1 MKKLY
6 AIIALIFSL
15 FSLQGQDINGLA
27 LREGKLLGGE
37 WKIIIDPYENGYYNY
52 RWQPFDAEEKPLR
65 RAFFMDSKANSPS
78 DLIEYDFDASK
89 GILVPG
95 DWNTQM
101 QELYYYEGTVWYR
114 RKFEFSPKDGTK
126 SFVYFDAVNYKA
138 EVYVNGIKL
147 GTHIGGFTP
156 FWFDITDKVK
166 EGSNSLVLKV
176 DNSRHREGVPTL
188 NTDWWNYGGITRK
201 VRIITTPEEYI
212 TDFKVNIKSPN
223 DNTIEGYIK
232 LSSGNAGRNL
242 SISFPE
248 LNKSIKAITD
258 NTGKAVFSTKV
269 KNLKLWSPESP
280 VLYTMN
286 IESEQDKISD
296 RIGFRTI
303 QTEGKKL
310 LLNGKEIYL
319 RGISIHEELALNG
332 GGRVNSPEKA
342 KQLLKWAL
350 ELNCNFVRLAHY
362 PHNEDI
368 VRLADEMGLLVWSE
382 VPVYW
387 TIDWENQ
394 ETYRN
399 AENQI
404 SEMIQRDKN
413 RASVIIWSIANE
425 TPVKPERTVFLTKL
439 ANHVRNLDNT
449 RLVSAAM
456 ERHSKPG
463 EPSVSVVQDP
473 LADVVDLVSF
483 NQYTGWYGST
493 PDRCAEVSWEIPYNK
508 PVFVS
513 EFGGGAKQGL
523 HGDKNARWTE
533 EYQEYL
539 YEETIKML
547 ESINGLCGFSPWIL
561 VDFRS
566 PRRVLPGIQDD
577 FNRKGLIS
585 DDGKKKKAFHVLKDF
600 YSTKKE

>member
-1 MKKLY
+1 MKR
-6 AIIALIFSL
+6 IIVLSVLIFSL
-15 FSLQGQDINGLA
+15 FSTYGQDINGLA
-27 LREGKLLGGE
+27 LREGKLLNGE
-37 WKIIIDPYENGYYNY
+37 WKVIVDPYENGYYSY
-52 RWQPFDAEEKPLR
+52 RWQPFDAAKKPSR
-65 RAFFMDSKANSPS
+65 SAFFMDSKANSPS
-78 DLIEYDFDASK
+78 DLIEYDFNESK
-89 GILVPG
+89 SLLVPG

-101 QELYYYEGTVWYR
+101 RELYYYEGTVWYR
-114 RKFEFSPKDGTK
+114 KKFDYSPKENTK

-138 EVYVNGIKL
+138 DVYLNGNKL

-156 FWFDITDKVK
+156 FWFDITEHVK
-166 EGSNSLVLKV
+166 DGSNSLVLKV
-176 DNSRHREGVPTL
+176 DNSRHSEGVPTL

-201 VRIITTPEEYI
+201 VRIISTPVDYI
-212 TDFKVNIKSPN
+212 TDFMVQLISP
-223 DNTIEGYIK
+223 DDSAIEGYVK
-232 LSSGNAGRNL
+232 LSSVSAGQKL

-248 LNKSIKAITD
+248 LNKNIEAVTD
-258 NTGKAVFSTKV
+258 NTGKAVFSAK
-269 KNLKLWSPESP
+269 LKKLELWSPEKP
-280 VLYTMN
+280 ILYTLN
-286 IESEQDKISD
+286 IESEHDQISD
-296 RIGFRTI
+296 KVGFRTI

-332 GGRVNSPEKA
+332 GGRVNSPEKS
-342 KQLLKWAL
+342 KQLLQWAL

-368 VRLADEMGLLVWSE
+368 VRMADEMGILVWSE

-387 TIDWENQ
+387 TIDWENK
-394 ETYRN
+394 ETYQN

-425 TPVKPERTVFLTKL
+425 TPVKPERTEFLSNL
-439 ANHVRNLDNT
+439 ASHVRSLDNT

-456 ERHSKPG
+456 ERHGKPG

-513 EFGGGAKQGL
+513 EFGGGAKLGL
-523 HGDKNARWTE
+523 HGDKHARWTE

-547 ESINGLCGFSPWIL
+547 GQIDGLCGFSPWIL

-600 YSTKKE
+600 YNTKKE